1 MTWKKILKIDMQEAR
16 RLGDRYASE
25 DMDAARNDV
34 ERIHREE
41 VKPAIL
47 TTLKLYMNETDEQN
61 IRRFR
66 ESIVNLFRRFPN
78 APRLVRSTTKEA
90 KEMNRQNILDY
101 FESKGRKRGTT
112 SLIDRAKKANR
123 DDPRMGS
130 GRR

>member
-25 DMDAARNDV
+25 DMDAARNDI
-34 ERIHREE
+34 ERIHQEE

-61 IRRFR
+61 MRRFR
-66 ESIVNLFRRFPN
+66 ESIVHLFRRFPN

>member
-1 MTWKKILKIDMQEAR
+1 MQEAR

-25 DMDAARNDV
+25 DMDAARNDT
-34 ERIHREE
+34 ERIQQEE

-47 TTLKLYMNETDEQN
+47 MTLKLYMQEQDEEMML
-61 IRRFR
+61 RFR
-66 ESIVNLFRRFPN
+66 DSITHMFRRFPN
-78 APRLVRSTTKEA
+78 APRLVRSTTWPSKERN
-90 KEMNRQNILDY
+90 KQKILDY
-101 FESKGRKRGTT
+101 FESKERKSPTT

>member
-1 MTWKKILKIDMQEAR
+1 MQEAR

>member
-25 DMDAARNDV
+25 DMNAARNDV